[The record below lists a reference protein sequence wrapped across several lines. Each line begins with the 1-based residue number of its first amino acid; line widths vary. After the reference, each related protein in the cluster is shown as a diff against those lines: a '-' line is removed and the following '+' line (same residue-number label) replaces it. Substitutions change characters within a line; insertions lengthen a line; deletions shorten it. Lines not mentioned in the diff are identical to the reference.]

1 MQAGNQKYNA
11 SSNGAR
17 RENNNSRD
25 QSIPCK
31 YKSGKLIGQGTYAD
45 VKEMEHIETGQ
56 YYAGK
61 IINRHR
67 MGGDTRLI
75 DNEIAVMKRLSR
87 RHPNILSL
95 VDHFNTLNN
104 TYLITELCT
113 GGELYNYISQRK
125 RLGEMEA
132 AYIVK
137 QIVCGV
143 KFLHDHNIM
152 HRDLKTENCFVRND
166 EFGTPESIAIG
177 DFGMAHFVPD
187 DDSRIVTNIC
197 GTPGYMAP
205 EMLQRSGHGKPVDMW
220 AVGVITYFVL
230 SGTNPFQ
237 RHGHPNRSR
246 AEYYA
251 TINASYEFLPAD
263 CWRTVS
269 KAARDFI
276 KSLLIVD
283 PAKRMTAKQALEHP
297 WLRNCPTIEERIS
310 ESVFNSYTQII
321 DTHSMMH
328 EQHESQIPN
337 IASQPCGATE
347 AIQQRQVPNSYATV
361 SDQHTA
367 SMERR
372 SDNSH
377 LLPKATS
384 LKKAANAD
392 ACAENQ
398 MDIDSYANFGR
409 FMPNEQHQLDIIPE
423 SAFTQQQDDSSRAGD
438 ISQDVSAA
446 LSPITPGNISNF
458 MIIQDNAGA
467 DAESKSR
474 YYLRPRHHIQQQKAA
489 HANQNQNWLLT
500 PVHSATNLASM
511 ITYPQVYH

>member
-1 MQAGNQKYNA
+1 MQADIQK
-11 SSNGAR
+11 STSNGSR
-17 RENNNSRD
+17 QDSNS

-75 DNEIAVMKRLSR
+75 DNEISVMKRLSR

-113 GGELYNYISQRK
+113 GGELYNYISRRK
-125 RLGEMEA
+125 YLGEMEA

-143 KFLHDHNIM
+143 KFLHEHNIM

-166 EFGTPESIAIG
+166 EYGTPESIAIG
-177 DFGMAHFVPD
+177 DFGMAHFVPS

-246 AEYYA
+246 AEYEA
-251 TINASYEFLPAD
+251 TVNASFDFLPANR
-263 CWRTVS
+263 WHTVS
-269 KAARDFI
+269 KAARHFI
-276 KSLLIVD
+276 ESLLVVD
-283 PAKRMTAKQALEHP
+283 PSKRMTAKQALEHP
-297 WLRNCPTIEERIS
+297 WLRNCPMVEDRIS
-310 ESVFNSYTQII
+310 ESMLNAYTQII
-321 DTHSMMH
+321 DTHSMMY
-328 EQHESQIPN
+328 EQRESQIPN
-337 IASQPCGATE
+337 IASQPCGVAENTH
-347 AIQQRQVPNSYATV
+347 RQVPSSYATA
-361 SDQHTA
+361 SDQRTT
-367 SMERR
+367 SMERK

-377 LLPKATS
+377 WLPKPAS
-384 LKKAANAD
+384 LKKALNAEH
-392 ACAENQ
+392 CSEHQ
-398 MDIDSYANFGR
+398 MDIDSFGR
-409 FMPNEQHQLDIIPE
+409 YMPNEQQLDIIPE
-423 SAFTQQQDDSSRAGD
+423 SVFTQQQNEIG
-438 ISQDVSAA
+438 QDTLAA

-458 MIIQDNAGA
+458 MDIQNSV

-474 YYLRPRHHIQQQKAA
+474 YHLRPRHPAKQKVA
-489 HANQNQNWLLT
+489 HANHPQNWLLT
-500 PVHSATNLASM
+500 PAHSATNLASM
-511 ITYPQVYH
+511 MPYSQVYH